1 MNNMKP
7 VQCKN
12 CKHFVRDIFYKSE
25 GICNNDGR
33 YTREHRVC
41 NLLDTNEKKRDAKI
55 KAVSSSVCTCEMPAK
70 MKGKNQC
77 WRYKKPFKEF
87 LQTDHDQLVCP
98 NCKLPFTKEELQ
110 IKEHCFN
117 CGWEFAN

>member
-1 MNNMKP
+1 MEAEE
-7 VQCKN
+7 
-12 CKHFVRDIFYKSE
+12 FF
-25 GICNNDGR
+25 
-33 YTREHRVC
+33 
-41 NLLDTNEKKRDAKI
+41 EKK
-55 KAVSSSVCTCEMPAK
+55 KANMRELWHLSDLQKKMVYILMEEYAALHIADVSDVRVCTCEMPAK

-98 NCKLPFTKEELQ
+98 DCKHPFTKEELQ

>member
-1 MNNMKP
+1 MYLVLKIIITKNKNTNMKP

-12 CKHFVRDIFYKSE
+12 CKYFVRDIFYKSE

-33 YTREHRVC
+33 YTREHHVC
-41 NLLDTNEKKRDAKI
+41 NLLDT
-55 KAVSSSVCTCEMPAK
+55 
-70 MKGKNQC
+70 
-77 WRYKKPFKEF
+77 
-87 LQTDHDQLVCP
+87 TDHDQLVCP

-117 CGWEFAN
+117 CGWEFANF

>member
-1 MNNMKP
+1 MKP

-41 NLLDTNEKKRDAKI
+41 NLLDTDEKKQDAKI
-55 KAVSSSVCTCEMPAK
+55 KP
-70 MKGKNQC
+70 
-77 WRYKKPFKEF
+77 
-87 LQTDHDQLVCP
+87 QT
-98 NCKLPFTKEELQ
+98 
-110 IKEHCFN
+110 
-117 CGWEFAN
+117 

>member
-1 MNNMKP
+1 MGFGFCRVAGITEKIINAVKNTDMKP

-41 NLLDTNEKKRDAKI
+41 NLLDTDEKKRDAKI
-55 KAVSSSVCTCEMPAK
+55 KP
-70 MKGKNQC
+70 
-77 WRYKKPFKEF
+77 
-87 LQTDHDQLVCP
+87 QT
-98 NCKLPFTKEELQ
+98 
-110 IKEHCFN
+110 
-117 CGWEFAN
+117 